1 MVSVK
6 NKMFDEAETILNQY
20 AWYVANR
27 VLTFNEAVEILCDSK
42 KVVTFFDKAEIEAIL
57 SFAQHHLPTLVELQK
72 GHTVQ

>member
-42 KVVTFFDKAEIEAIL
+42 KVVSFFDKAEIEAIM
-57 SFAQHHLPTLVELQK
+57 SFELQK

>member
-42 KVVTFFDKAEIEAIL
+42 EVVSFFDKEEIEAIM
-57 SFAQHHLPTLVELQK
+57 SFELQK

>member
-1 MVSVK
+1 MASVK

-20 AWYVANR
+20 AWYVTNR

-42 KVVTFFDKAEIEAIL
+42 KVVSFFDKEEIEAIM
-57 SFAQHHLPTLVELQK
+57 SFELQK

>member
-42 KVVTFFDKAEIEAIL
+42 KVVSFFDKEEIEAIM
-57 SFAQHHLPTLVELQK
+57 SFELQK
-72 GHTVQ
+72 GHTVQWENN

>member
-20 AWYVANR
+20 AWYVTNR

-42 KVVTFFDKAEIEAIL
+42 KVVSFFDKEEIEAIM
-57 SFAQHHLPTLVELQK
+57 SFELQK

>member
-42 KVVTFFDKAEIEAIL
+42 KVVSFFDKEEIEAIM
-57 SFAQHHLPTLVELQK
+57 SFELQK
-72 GHTVQ
+72 GHTVQWKNL

>member
-1 MVSVK
+1 MASVK

-42 KVVTFFDKAEIEAIL
+42 KVVSFFDKEEIEAIM
-57 SFAQHHLPTLVELQK
+57 SFELQK

>member
-42 KVVTFFDKAEIEAIL
+42 KVVRFFDKEEIEAIM
-57 SFAQHHLPTLVELQK
+57 SFELQK

>member
-20 AWYVANR
+20 AWYVTNR
-27 VLTFNEAVEILCDSK
+27 VLTFNEAVEILCDRK
-42 KVVTFFDKAEIEAIL
+42 KVVSFFDKEEIEAIM
-57 SFAQHHLPTLVELQK
+57 SFELQK